1 MLTMIKNETPYITES
16 CGCTLRCGSG
26 RLIEFRRPK
35 IMGILNVTPDSF
47 YSGSR
52 VADSRDLARRC
63 ESMIESGAEILDI
76 GAYSTRPGC
85 AEISL
90 DEEWNRL
97 EPSLATAR
105 EVANGAAI
113 LSVDTFRSEIA
124 RRSVEEF
131 GVGIINDISGG
142 EDPSMFGEI
151 ARLGV
156 GYVLMHIKGTT
167 RDMMEHTDYE
177 DVVAEVI
184 GFLARRL
191 AELRSLGVADV
202 IIDPGFG
209 FSQTIAGN
217 YTLMRNLPEFRMLG
231 CPILAGI
238 SRKSMLWKVLG
249 ITPEE
254 SLNATTA
261 LNMAALM
268 GGAAILRVHD
278 VKEAAETIEIFM
290 NLKGSEFR
298 DA

>member
-1 MLTMIKNETPYITES
+1 MIKNETPYITES